1 MWLKKRTASKQKYKQ
16 TCRRADALLTLRHS
30 LVKHVLS
37 AMQTGQLN
45 HAKSPEVV
53 EEAGGGHYVRTCSR
67 PRRRADA
74 LLALRRSLIRH
85 VLLSMQTGQ
94 WNHNKSLEVV
104 AEAGGHRSVRTRS
117 RPRRRGDSL
126 LALRHSLVK
135 HVLLS
140 MQAGQ
145 WNHIKSPEVVE
156 EAGGGQYV
164 RTYSQS
170 RRRADTILALRHS
183 LVRHML
189 LTMQTDQWSHGD
201 PLEVA
206 TEAG

>member
-1 MWLKKRTASKQKYKQ
+1 
-16 TCRRADALLTLRHS
+16 
-30 LVKHVLS
+30 
-37 AMQTGQLN
+37 MQAGQWN

-53 EEAGGGHYVRTCSR
+53 EEAGGGQYVRT
-67 PRRRADA
+67 
-74 LLALRRSLIRH
+74 
-85 VLLSMQTGQ
+85 G
-94 WNHNKSLEVV
+94 
-104 AEAGGHRSVRTRS
+104 S

-126 LALRHSLVK
+126 LALHHLLVRHALSAMQTDQWNHSKSLEVVAEAGGGHYVRTHSQSRRRADTILALRHSLVK
-135 HVLLS
+135 HVLLP

-145 WNHIKSPEVVE
+145 WNHNKSPEVVE